1 MSRIPTLISM
11 TIFLSACS
19 NDIVREDEL
28 SPELAVAEQAL
39 TACAGPN
46 TVQGI
51 DVSAYQPNTDWA
63 QVAGAGKK
71 FAIIKATEGT
81 GYVNSYFARDWAGA
95 KAAGLIR
102 GAYHFFHPGTD
113 PTAQADHFV
122 NTVGALGVGDLPMM
136 LDLEVTDGLG
146 PAAVAASMRTFLDR
160 VHARSGRVPIIYTG
174 YYFWTGSVGN
184 PGGYGGYPLVM
195 AAYVSGCPLIPNEW
209 SKFTMW
215 QYSSSGSVPGVSGRV
230 DLDEFNGTLADLQA
244 LASPPAPPNAPPRG
258 ALDVA
263 DGTQIAGWAQDPDA
277 PTQAIA
283 AHIYF
288 NAPAGGAGA
297 IGVPLTANL
306 ARADLCTA
314 IGSCNHGFVMSTPLS
329 LCDGQPHEVHAYGI
343 DSAGGHNP
351 ELGAKT
357 LTCSSPAVH
366 GAKRHVVSPASM
378 TAWGFTAF
386 NDVAPVA
393 DAVLMTLSQSGD
405 WPDAPSMVR
414 VTGTPR
420 VWLIDQG
427 FRRWVGSPT
436 IAAAWNLDLNTVREI
451 AAADLT
457 QPEASPLRATP
468 RLVKGTG
475 AAIYVIDDPLPRQVL
490 LIDPPMTVVATE
502 VPPLPVPAQPANGN
516 ANPEQAVVGG
526 CSASGLETMLPMLA
540 LVLLA
545 RRRCAKQVVY
555 CT

>member
-1 MSRIPTLISM
+1 M
-11 TIFLSACS
+11 IFASACGTEL
-19 NDIVREDEL
+19 VREDQV
-28 SPELAVAEQAL
+28 SPEVSAAEQAI

-51 DVSAYQPNTDWA
+51 DVSAYQPNTNWG

-136 LDLEVTDGLG
+136 LDLEATDGLG
-146 PAAVAASMRTFLDR
+146 PAAVAASTRTFLNR
-160 VHARSGRVPIIYTG
+160 VQARSGRVPIIYTG

-184 PGGYGGYPLVM
+184 PGGYGGYPLIM

-215 QYSSSGSVPGVSGRV
+215 QYSSSGVVAGVSGHV

-263 DGTQIAGWAQDPDA
+263 DGTQIAGWAQDPDV
-277 PTQAIA
+277 PTQSIA

-306 ARADLCTA
+306 SRADLCTA

-329 LCDGQPHEVHAYGI
+329 LCDGQPHQVHAYGI
-343 DSAGGHNP
+343 DSAGGNNP
-351 ELGAKT
+351 EIGAKT
-357 LTCSSPAVH
+357 LTCSIPAVH
-366 GAKRHVVSPASM
+366 GYKRHVVSTASM

-386 NDVAPVA
+386 NDVAPVS

-405 WPDAPSMVR
+405 WPTTPDLVR
-414 VTGTPR
+414 VMGTQT
-420 VWLIDQG
+420 VYVLDQG
-427 FRRWVGSPT
+427 FRRVVGSPA
-436 IAAAWNLDLNTVREI
+436 IAAAWNLDLTKVKEI
-451 AAADLT
+451 AATDLT
-457 QPEASPLRATP
+457 QPEASPLRPTP
-468 RLVKGTG
+468 RVVKGTG
-475 AAIYVIDDPLPRQVL
+475 TAIYVIDDPLPLNAQIPEV
-490 LIDPPMTVVATE
+490 PMTVIDTE
-502 VPPLPVPAQPANGN
+502 VLAPLPVPGTGGGDGTDP
-516 ANPEQAVVGG
+516 NPRQTVTGG
-526 CSASGLETMLPMLA
+526 CSASGLETMLPLLA
-540 LVLLA
+540 LVLLGL
-545 RRRCAKQVVY
+545 RRRSA
-555 CT
+555 